1 MPLSNIEMSLTD
13 ENGQQVK
20 NVDGEIISNVKTDSN
35 GYYKF
40 ENLTIGNYYVK
51 ILLDDGKYVLTQ
63 KEVGSNSE
71 INSKFDGETNETDVI
86 TKLNGTDLP
95 ELTISNVNA
104 GLISRKTSVLVKHVD
119 EEGNNLANEETITG
133 NVGDIYETKAK
144 EFEEYEIKEVIGNE
158 TGEMTKEQI
167 VVTYVYSKVI
177 GSVEVTKVDKEDS
190 NKVIE
195 GATFKIEKLNEEGN
209 IDNSFEAKEL
219 TTGEDGKVKCEGL
232 EVGRYRVT
240 EIKAPEG
247 YELLENSLEVD
258 ITKDNRDVKLT
269 AENELKLVLPET
281 GDINYTSVIIF
292 IGIIIMLASF
302 TIKSLKEE

>member
-1 MPLSNIEMSLTD
+1 M
-13 ENGQQVK
+13 
-20 NVDGEIISNVKTDSN
+20 
-35 GYYKF
+35 
-40 ENLTIGNYYVK
+40 
-51 ILLDDGKYVLTQ
+51 
-63 KEVGSNSE
+63 
-71 INSKFDGETNETDVI
+71 
-86 TKLNGTDLP
+86 
-95 ELTISNVNA
+95 
-104 GLISRKTSVLVKHVD
+104 LVKHVD
-119 EEGNNLANEETITG
+119 EEGNNLVDAETITG
-133 NVGDIYETKAK
+133 KVGDTYKTQAK
-144 EFEEYEIKEVIGNE
+144 EFEEYELKEVIGNE

-177 GSVEVTKVDKEDS
+177 GSVEVTKVDREDNS
-190 NKVIE
+190 KVIE
-195 GATFKIEKLNEEGN
+195 GATFKIEKLDAEGN
-209 IDNSFEAKEL
+209 VDNSFEAKEL
-219 TTGEDGKVKCEGL
+219 TTGEDGKVKFEGL

-247 YELLENSLEVD
+247 YDLLENSLEVD

>member
-1 MPLSNIEMSLTD
+1 M
-13 ENGQQVK
+13 
-20 NVDGEIISNVKTDSN
+20 
-35 GYYKF
+35 
-40 ENLTIGNYYVK
+40 
-51 ILLDDGKYVLTQ
+51 
-63 KEVGSNSE
+63 
-71 INSKFDGETNETDVI
+71 
-86 TKLNGTDLP
+86 
-95 ELTISNVNA
+95 
-104 GLISRKTSVLVKHVD
+104 LVKHVD
-119 EEGNNLANEETITG
+119 EEGNNLVDAETITG
-133 NVGDIYETKAK
+133 NVGDTYETQAK
-144 EFEEYEIKEVIGNE
+144 EFEEYELKEVIGNE

-219 TTGEDGKVKCEGL
+219 TTGEDGKVKFEGL

-240 EIKAPEG
+240 EIKAPDG
-247 YELLENSLEVD
+247 YELLDSSIEVD
-258 ITKDNRDVKLT
+258 ITKENRDVKLT

-292 IGIIIMLASF
+292 IGIIIMPASF